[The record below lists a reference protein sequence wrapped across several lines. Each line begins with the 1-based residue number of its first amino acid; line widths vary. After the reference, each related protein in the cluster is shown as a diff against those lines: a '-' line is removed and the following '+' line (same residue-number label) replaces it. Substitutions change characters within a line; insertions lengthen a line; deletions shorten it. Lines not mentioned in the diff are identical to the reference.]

1 MGRARVQSKNR
12 QPYLTNVKRRKEW
25 KRKKKKKK
33 VKSDEKRR
41 RRDKKPRSRLKRSTK
56 ETGGQWVVRATRDYD
71 TPRRGSK
78 SIIIMAQLVKLLN
91 RLTGREI
98 LY

>member
-1 MGRARVQSKNR
+1 MGRARVQSKNG
-12 QPYLTNVKRRKEW
+12 QPYLTNIKRMKEW
-25 KRKKKKKK
+25 KRKKKK

-41 RRDKKPRSRLKRSTK
+41 RRDKKPQSRLKRSTK
-56 ETGGQWVVRATRDYD
+56 ETGGQWIVRATRDYD